1 MKMKNLL
8 IGGMSLALVACIS
21 IGGTLAY
28 LQAAD
33 GTLTNKFT
41 FAGDIVVD
49 VYETTDETQ
58 YVTKEGEVEGKVGGG
73 VNTQGGITY
82 GNLIPGQELNK
93 DVKLDVQTTFETYL
107 YVNIQPGANGDKV
120 MELPDTLTGWTA
132 VEVDDDGYGIYRKTQ
147 NVAAD
152 TPNIAVFDTV
162 TVPDVNNGS
171 TENVTIKDIVIDVW
185 AAQASTFT
193 DTSAAD
199 KDAIA
204 HWTPAP

>member
-33 GTLTNKFT
+33 GTLTNTFT

-49 VYETTDETQ
+49 VYETTNEKENVV
-58 YVTKEGEVEGKVGGG
+58 VTSNGGKG
-73 VNTQGGITY
+73 VDVDGGIAY
-82 GNLIPGQELNK
+82 SNLIPGQELNK
-93 DVKLDVQTTFETYL
+93 DVKLDVETTFETYL

-132 VEVDDDGYGIYRKTQ
+132 VEVDGDGYGIYRKTQ

>member
-33 GTLTNKFT
+33 GTLTNTFT
-41 FAGDIVVD
+41 FAHDIVVD
-49 VYETTDETQ
+49 VYETTNEKENVV
-58 YVTKEGEVEGKVGGG
+58 VTSNGGKG
-73 VNTQGGITY
+73 VDVDGGIAY
-82 GNLIPGQELNK
+82 SNLIPGQELNK

-132 VEVDDDGYGIYRKTQ
+132 VQVDPDTHYGIYRLTET
-147 NVAAD
+147 VSAD
-152 TPNIAVFDTV
+152 EDAIQVFNTV

-171 TENVTIKDIVIDVW
+171 TKNVTIKDIVIDVW
-185 AAQASTFT
+185 AAQVSGFESAEAAN
-193 DTSAAD
+193 SAATEY
-199 KDAIA
+199 
-204 HWTPAP
+204 WTPAP

>member
-33 GTLTNKFT
+33 GTLTNTFT
-41 FAGDIVVD
+41 FAHDIVVD
-49 VYETTDETQ
+49 VYETTNEKENVV
-58 YVTKEGEVEGKVGGG
+58 VTSNGGKG
-73 VNTQGGITY
+73 VDVDGGIAY
-82 GNLIPGQELNK
+82 SNLIPGQELNK

-107 YVNIQPGANGDKV
+107 YVNIQPGDTGSKV

-132 VEVDDDGYGIYRKTQ
+132 VEVDGDGYGIYRKTQ
-147 NVAAD
+147 NVTAD

-193 DTSAAD
+193 GTSAAD

-204 HWTPAP
+204 HWTPAT

>member
-33 GTLTNKFT
+33 GTLTNTFT

-49 VYETTDETQ
+49 VYETTNEKENVE
-58 YVTKEGEVEGKVGGG
+58 VTSNGGKG
-73 VNTQGGITY
+73 VDVDGGIAY
-82 GNLIPGQELNK
+82 SNLIPGQELNK

-107 YVNIQPGANGDKV
+107 YVNIQPGDTGSKV

-193 DTSAAD
+193 NAAAAD

-204 HWTPAP
+204 HWTPAQGD

>member
-33 GTLTNKFT
+33 GTLTNTFT
-41 FAGDIVVD
+41 FAHDIVVD
-49 VYETTDETQ
+49 VYETTNEKENAV
-58 YVTKEGEVEGKVGGG
+58 VTSNGGKG
-73 VNTQGGITY
+73 VDVDGGIAY
-82 GNLIPGQELNK
+82 SNLIPGQKLNK

-107 YVNIQPGANGDKV
+107 YVNIQPGDTGSKV

-132 VEVDDDGYGIYRKTQ
+132 VEVDGDGYGIYRKTQ
-147 NVAAD
+147 NVTAD

-193 DTSAAD
+193 GTSAAD